1 MKPELSLIL
10 PANNEAAH
18 MDACLSA
25 VLASAPLPG
34 NGSSQIIVIPNGC
47 TDETADI
54 ARRFENPMKVKG
66 WSLEVIELTV
76 GSKLAAL
83 NAGDAAAR
91 ADVLAY
97 LDADVIVSA
106 DLLAETVAALHDEA
120 PTYASGQVRL
130 TRSKSLVTRAYATFY
145 LQTPF
150 MKQNA
155 PGCGFFAM
163 NRAGRARWAEWP
175 AIISDDTYARL
186 NFAPDERIEV
196 SASYEWPLVEGL
208 KNLIK
213 VRRRQNAGVTELEAK
228 FPALTK
234 NDAKLKF
241 TLLAVLQAVMRHP
254 IGTLI
259 YGLVSV
265 TVKLRPDKNGEW
277 KRGR

>member
-1 MKPELSLIL
+1 
-10 PANNEAAH
+10 
-18 MDACLSA
+18 
-25 VLASAPLPG
+25 
-34 NGSSQIIVIPNGC
+34 
-47 TDETADI
+47 
-54 ARRFENPMKVKG
+54 
-66 WSLEVIELTV
+66 
-76 GSKLAAL
+76 
-83 NAGDAAAR
+83 
-91 ADVLAY
+91 
-97 LDADVIVSA
+97 
-106 DLLAETVAALHDEA
+106 
-120 PTYASGQVRL
+120 
-130 TRSKSLVTRAYATFY
+130 
-145 LQTPF
+145 
-150 MKQNA
+150 
-155 PGCGFFAM
+155 M